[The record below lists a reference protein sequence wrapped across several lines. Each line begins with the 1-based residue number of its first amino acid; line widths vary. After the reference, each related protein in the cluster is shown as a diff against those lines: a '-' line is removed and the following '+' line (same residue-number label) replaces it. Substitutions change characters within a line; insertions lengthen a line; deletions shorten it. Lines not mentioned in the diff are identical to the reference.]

1 MVRDE
6 LRKNSNFISA
16 QCRKQHTKKGDR
28 RPTGGERGREMEIVQ
43 NFDRKTRKW
52 KLELMNRRGRILP
65 IRPWYRHPMNALCFA
80 FLSLVTPWEWE
91 KRDMWLV
98 GGIVGIAVWF
108 FLTNLIYSDIVEPV
122 PYGHPWSPV
131 IAILVSAILAA
142 IMMVFVTVG
151 AGEAIGVL
159 VIVALV
165 ASEVRRWCWRRL
177 EWQSQ
182 SFFHRRDHLD
192 VAYIVFPVGSF
203 LFLVGPQDQA
213 TGLHVIGVMLMLI
226 AAQQFFHPFRFRV
239 DSRPSL
245 WVGRMLCAF
254 SLGCVGIS
262 RSGNPA

>member
-1 MVRDE
+1 M
-6 LRKNSNFISA
+6 
-16 QCRKQHTKKGDR
+16 
-28 RPTGGERGREMEIVQ
+28 
-43 NFDRKTRKW
+43 
-52 KLELMNRRGRILP
+52 
-65 IRPWYRHPMNALCFA
+65 
-80 FLSLVTPWEWE
+80 
-91 KRDMWLV
+91 
-98 GGIVGIAVWF
+98 
-108 FLTNLIYSDIVEPV
+108 
-122 PYGHPWSPV
+122 V
-131 IAILVSAILAA
+131 IAALSTVAIALYALLAILALMLMA
-142 IMMVFVTVG
+142 DG
-151 AGEAIGVL
+151 AYVMG
-159 VIVALV
+159 
-165 ASEVRRWCWRRL
+165 RRF

-192 VAYIVFPVGSF
+192 VAYIAFPVGSF